1 MKLMRNSTLFG
12 CASFFCRKKLP
23 LLILRSRQYQ
33 ILFCEGVR
41 GGFFIELLVCK
52 TFDSLFATLNNH
64 EQPAQITFRAFRP
77 HAKPGL
83 HAPGAPKSHFFSF
96 FQFWDVFFADRKIIK
111 NRTPPKR
118 DRKVVTIDIRRPP
131 GRPKPPLLKKTLI
144 SSLILEAIFHEKS
157 MQKSML
163 NSKPQKS

>member
-1 MKLMRNSTLFG
+1 MTQRNALSR
-12 CASFFCRKKLP
+12 SPPPLP
-23 LLILRSRQYQ
+23 LGRAKRVGPLVRFLNLLNPERFGPLLTSPVAPRIPLGLPKIR
-33 ILFCEGVR
+33 LFC
-41 GGFFIELLVCK
+41 FL
-52 TFDSLFATLNNH
+52 
-64 EQPAQITFRAFRP
+64 
-77 HAKPGL
+77 
-83 HAPGAPKSHFFSF
+83 APKFRIFLDF
-96 FQFWDVFFADRKIIK
+96 NIFFADRKIIK

-163 NSKPQKS
+163 SSKPQKS